1 MKHNLAQSE
10 KWGSTFKE
18 EIKKLMEEIT
28 QKNGEMAR
36 MRKESSNLRDGIQK
50 GESELKTM
58 LDEKL
63 RNAYKKDKLQ
73 IKVEEI

>member
-1 MKHNLAQSE
+1 
-10 KWGSTFKE
+10 
-18 EIKKLMEEIT
+18 MEEIT
-28 QKNGEMAR
+28 HKNGEMAR

-50 GESELKTM
+50 GESELKAL